1 MNSTK
6 SIIEKLNFKKYP
18 TKLVMNIPE
27 GYKDFED
34 IQYDASIEKEKYD
47 LIFCFIFGIE
57 QFREYVELII
67 NKQLLEDNGYVFFA
81 YPKKNNQKYEQYID
95 RDDIYSPKHLDE
107 NGFLHGSNIK
117 FSRMVSLDD
126 VFTVVGLKA
135 ESKKKKKTTSTPASQ
150 CVDDYIKHVDD
161 IKQYLKSASN
171 VLTIYNELTYGYQKD
186 WARYV
191 YSAKRK
197 ETQEKRLEQMKEVL
211 VEGFKS
217 MDLYRRK
224 QK

>member
-6 SIIEKLNFKKYP
+6 SITEKLNFKKYP
-18 TKLVMNIPE
+18 TKLILNVPA
-27 GYKDFED
+27 GYKDFEE
-34 IQYDASIEKEKYD
+34 IQFDSAIVKEKYH
-47 LIFCFIFGIE
+47 LIFFFIFKIE

-81 YPKKNNQKYEQYID
+81 YPKKNNPKYEEYIE
-95 RDDIYSPKHLDE
+95 RDTIYSPKHLDE

-126 VFTVVGLKA
+126 VFTVIGFKA
-135 ESKKKKKTTSTPASQ
+135 EAQKKKKTTTTPASQ

-161 IKQYLKSASN
+161 IKDYLKGDAK
-171 VLTIYNELTYGYQKD
+171 VLKIYNELTYGYQKD

-197 ETQEKRLEQMKEVL
+197 ETQDKRLEQMKEVL
-211 VEGFKS
+211 IAGYKS

-224 QK
+224 K